1 MFFNPF
7 EYFNIVE
14 VLKLIPF
21 FLFSS
26 SLSVLNQLI
35 VGQFLGENEW
45 GKGNNLFRC
54 VVFLSEILDE
64 YANIFEAIVRF
75 QGFIRF
81 VFYRVVVFLFVKCS
95 SL

>member
-1 MFFNPF
+1 M
-7 EYFNIVE
+7 
-14 VLKLIPF
+14 
-21 FLFSS
+21 
-26 SLSVLNQLI
+26 
-35 VGQFLGENEW
+35 GQ
-45 GKGNNLFRC
+45 NNLFRC
-54 VVFLSEILDE
+54 VVFLSEILDG